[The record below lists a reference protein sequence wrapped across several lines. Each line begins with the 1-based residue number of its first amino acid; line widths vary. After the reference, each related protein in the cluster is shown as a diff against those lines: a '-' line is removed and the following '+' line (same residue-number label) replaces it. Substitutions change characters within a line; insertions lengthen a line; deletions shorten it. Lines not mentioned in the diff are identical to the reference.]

1 MNPGE
6 STMSTITILSLV
18 VVGCIIINVF
28 LYLSQDIWIGG
39 LFTALLVVAIGLT
52 YRYNE
57 VFNLNITNYSISTLL
72 QTYFVPILTYI
83 TWVGVFYWLIKAS
96 YDIKEN
102 PDKSKFSLIS
112 AAALTILLPILV
124 GIFTAYR
131 DQSTGKKILYGLFAT
146 FVLFI
151 GIYSYYIDT
160 LRNGC
165 NNRIDNTICWTYAAH
180 ITFACFIS
188 LTAFFIWLSTKNV
201 SKYFQL
207 LPSSLL
213 IDPKLPLSIFSVVI
227 YLLCWISWVI
237 VFFRNSKISDFVQ
250 DEIDDV
256 VNRTFTF
263 IGLLTLILLFI
274 KQNETGTELINMIV
288 EFIRLP
294 VSTILL
300 HVSILTI
307 FIISLNSS
315 ITYIQQKNNVHST
328 EVNNIIYVLFG
339 ILCLFF
345 VSYLF
350 AIFSSIKKNY
360 SWKWVI
366 IFFVILIFILFEV
379 YYNYILS
386 I

>member
-1 MNPGE
+1 
-6 STMSTITILSLV
+6 
-18 VVGCIIINVF
+18 
-28 LYLSQDIWIGG
+28 
-39 LFTALLVVAIGLT
+39 
-52 YRYNE
+52 
-57 VFNLNITNYSISTLL
+57 
-72 QTYFVPILTYI
+72 
-83 TWVGVFYWLIKAS
+83 LIKAS

-102 PDKSKFSLIS
+102 PDKSYFSLIS
-112 AAALTILLPILV
+112 AGALTLLLPILV

-151 GIYSYYIDT
+151 GIYSYYIYT
-160 LRNGC
+160 LSNGC

-237 VFFRNSKISDFVQ
+237 VFFRHSKISDFFQ
-250 DEIDDV
+250 DEKDDV
-256 VNRTFTF
+256 VNRIFTL
-263 IGLLTLILLFI
+263 IGILTLILLFI
-274 KQNETGTELINMIV
+274 KQNETGTELINIIV

-307 FIISLNSS
+307 FIISLYSS
-315 ITYIQQKNNVHST
+315 VTYITQQQKNNIHST

-345 VSYLF
+345 VSYLDVLF
-350 AIFSSIKKNY
+350 QFIRKKY
-360 SWKWVI
+360 GWKWVI
-366 IFFVILIFILFEV
+366 IFYLILFGIIFDA
-379 YYNYILS
+379 YSY
-386 I
+386 